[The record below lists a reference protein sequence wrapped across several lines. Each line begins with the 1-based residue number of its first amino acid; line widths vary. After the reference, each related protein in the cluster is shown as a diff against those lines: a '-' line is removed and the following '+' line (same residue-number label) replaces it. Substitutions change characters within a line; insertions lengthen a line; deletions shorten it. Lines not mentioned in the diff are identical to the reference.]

1 MPVPGSGSTL
11 AAAEAMGYESVGV
24 EMDAKYIA
32 VARKAISRLAAMGIS
47 ERCLSYPIAEDAA

>member
-1 MPVPGSGSTL
+1 
-11 AAAEAMGYESVGV
+11 
-24 EMDAKYIA
+24 MDAKYIA